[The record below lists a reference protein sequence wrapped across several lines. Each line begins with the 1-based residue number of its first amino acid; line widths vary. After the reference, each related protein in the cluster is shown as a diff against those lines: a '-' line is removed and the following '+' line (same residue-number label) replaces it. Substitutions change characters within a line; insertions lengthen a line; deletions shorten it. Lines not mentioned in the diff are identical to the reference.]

1 MRMRTETPRAALGSP
16 REDQAVVELAGL
28 NEDLDV
34 LKSNASEARTLTGVD
49 VRDGDRARAAARQ
62 LQGRG
67 ARNVIVSIDTGT
79 LLVEQDSER

>member
-1 MRMRTETPRAALGSP
+1 M
-16 REDQAVVELAGL
+16 
-28 NEDLDV
+28 
-34 LKSNASEARTLTGVD
+34 LKPNASEARTLTGVD